1 MADRQVPEVKAPAAP
16 TQHAKYPW
24 PDPTATQSISKPHT
38 RLDGA
43 LKLSGH
49 AKYSYDVNRP
59 GLLYGRILRSPH
71 PHARVVSVDLSDA
84 QKAPGV
90 KAALT
95 IVEPNGKVMPRVT
108 K

>member
-71 PHARVVSVDLSDA
+71 PHARVVSVDLSDGAEGARCEGRAHHRRA
-84 QKAPGV
+84 QRQGDVPG
-90 KAALT
+90 
-95 IVEPNGKVMPRVT
+95 
-108 K
+108 